1 MAVVTSKSLIKIFDI
16 SRRQYKQLG
25 VTRKFEIKNGES
37 IGQIKEIALN
47 SDGKKLAI
55 LSDQVP
61 FPSITIPDTKIY
73 VYDIDMDNFIQHEVH
88 PNRIPVEAFWDQVD
102 ARLLAVETEYAN
114 LKTDTAAATE
124 KGEENKA
131 EAFNAIKEHE
141 IEDDFRNKK
150 EEFKGKTLETFF
162 VTTDYGIRRQDV
174 VKFEE
179 GEETLLG
186 VQVPYFYFMGR
197 QPTEEDEEGDAFAN

>member
-25 VTRKFEIKNGES
+25 VTRKFEIKNGEP

-73 VYDIDMDNFIQHEVH
+73 IYDIDMDNFLQFEVST
-88 PNRIPVEAFWDQVD
+88 NRIPVEAYWD
-102 ARLLAVETEYAN
+102 
-114 LKTDTAAATE
+114 
-124 KGEENKA
+124 
-131 EAFNAIKEHE
+131 
-141 IEDDFRNKK
+141 
-150 EEFKGKTLETFF
+150 
-162 VTTDYGIRRQDV
+162 
-174 VKFEE
+174 
-179 GEETLLG
+179 
-186 VQVPYFYFMGR
+186 
-197 QPTEEDEEGDAFAN
+197 

>member
-1 MAVVTSKSLIKIFDI
+1 MIKIDARGKFMAVVTSKSLIKIFDI

-25 VTRKFEIKNGES
+25 VTRKFEIKAGET

-61 FPSITIPDTKIY
+61 FPSITIPDTKLYI
-73 VYDIDMDNFIQHEVH
+73 YDIDMDNFMQHEVH
-88 PNRIPVEAFWDQVD
+88 PNRIPIEAFWDQMD
-102 ARLLAVETEYAN
+102 ARLLAVETEYAK
-114 LKTDTAAATE
+114 LGGEASSPDT
-124 KGEENKA
+124 KGEEGKA
-131 EAFNAIKEHE
+131 AAFDAIKTEE

-162 VTTDYGIRRQDV
+162 VTTDYGIKR
-174 VKFEE
+174 
-179 GEETLLG
+179 
-186 VQVPYFYFMGR
+186 
-197 QPTEEDEEGDAFAN
+197 

>member
-25 VTRKFEIKNGES
+25 VTRKFEIRNGEQ

-73 VYDIDMDNFIQHEVH
+73 IYDIDMDNFMQFEISANH
-88 PNRIPVEAFWDQVD
+88 IPVEAFWDQQD
-102 ARLLAVETEYAN
+102 ARLLAIETEFAK
-114 LKTDTAAATE
+114 L
-124 KGEENKA
+124 
-131 EAFNAIKEHE
+131 
-141 IEDDFRNKK
+141 
-150 EEFKGKTLETFF
+150 
-162 VTTDYGIRRQDV
+162 
-174 VKFEE
+174 
-179 GEETLLG
+179 
-186 VQVPYFYFMGR
+186 
-197 QPTEEDEEGDAFAN
+197 GDANAE